1 MMKFIV
7 LAVQYLKGTAS
18 HLGTTKNLVREVV
31 VGVMTALCIYL
42 VLHVTMPPEP
52 DVVGGL
58 RDVLR
63 TTLHNQQRAD
73 SLQAW
78 IRVKEK
84 QDIID
89 SLQYTIRQY
98 EERDSLLSNR
108 KLSPLGAMQ
117 TIVGAIKGGKK
128 AK

>member
-42 VLHVTMPPEP
+42 VLHFTMPPEP

-58 RDVLR
+58 RNVLQ
-63 TTLHNQQRAD
+63 TTLQNQHRAD

-98 EERDSLLSNR
+98 EERDSLRANS
-108 KLSPLGAMQ
+108 KLTPVGAMQ
-117 TIVGAIKGGKK
+117 TIIGAIRGKK